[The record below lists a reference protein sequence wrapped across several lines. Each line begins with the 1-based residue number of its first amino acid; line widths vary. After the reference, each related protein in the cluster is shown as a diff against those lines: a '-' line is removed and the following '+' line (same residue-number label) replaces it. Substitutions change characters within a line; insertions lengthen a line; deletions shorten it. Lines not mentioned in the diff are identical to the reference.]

1 MKIAATIAAG
11 FFLAACASQD
21 EQAEESTQDEQAEES
36 TQDVSQAVR
45 DFVEL
50 RGLEELDALRSG
62 TNDGWQQLDDR
73 FIIYSGRR
81 ETYLVEFARR
91 CHELNDNT
99 RITPDK
105 RWDTNTVRA
114 KFDTIRGCRIGK
126 IYGLTEAEVA
136 ELENIGEAPG
146 SRN

>member
-1 MKIAATIAAG
+1 MTTTGMKIAASIAAG

-21 EQAEESTQDEQAEES
+21 EQAEESTQDV
-36 TQDVSQAVR
+36 TQAVR
-45 DFVEL
+45 DFIEL
-50 RGLEELDALRSG
+50 RELEELNALRSG
-62 TNDGWQQLDDR
+62 TNDSWQALDDR

-81 ETYLVEFARR
+81 ETYLVEFVGR
-91 CHELNDNT
+91 CYELSDNT

-105 RWDTNTVRA
+105 RWDAHTVSA
-114 KFDTIRGCRIGK
+114 KFDTIRGCRIRK
-126 IYGLTEAEVA
+126 IYGLTEAEVV

>member
-1 MKIAATIAAG
+1 MRTTPLKRAATMAAA

-21 EQAEESTQDEQAEES
+21 EQAEESTQD
-36 TQDVSQAVR
+36 VSQAVR
-45 DFVEL
+45 DFIEL
-50 RGLEELDALRSG
+50 RELEELDRLKSG

-73 FIIYSGRR
+73 FILYSGRR
-81 ETYLVEFARR
+81 ETYLVEFRRR

-99 RITPDK
+99 RIVPDK
-105 RWDTNTVRA
+105 RWDSNTVSA
-114 KFDTIRGCRIGK
+114 KFDTIRGCRIDK
-126 IYGLTEAEVA
+126 IYRLDEAEAA

>member
-1 MKIAATIAAG
+1 MVAAVAAA

-21 EQAEESTQDEQAEES
+21 ERAEES
-36 TQDVSQAVR
+36 TQDVNQAVR
-45 DFVEL
+45 DFIEL

-62 TNDGWQQLDDR
+62 TNDSWQQLDDQ
-73 FIIYSGRR
+73 FIIYDGRR
-81 ETYLVEFARR
+81 ETYLVEFGRR
-91 CHELNDNT
+91 CYELNDNT

-114 KFDTIRGCRIGK
+114 KFDTIRGCRIAK

>member
-1 MKIAATIAAG
+1 MRAAGIKIAFAMAAT

-21 EQAEESTQDEQAEES
+21 EQVDES
-36 TQDVSQAVR
+36 TQDVNQAVR
-45 DFVEL
+45 DFIEL
-50 RGLEELDALRSG
+50 RELEELDALKSG
-62 TNDGWQQLDDR
+62 TNDGWKQLSDR
-73 FIIYSGRR
+73 FIVYSGRR
-81 ETYLVEFARR
+81 EKYLVEFSRR

-105 RWDTNTVRA
+105 RWDSNTVRA
-114 KFDTIRGCRIGK
+114 RFDTIRGCRIAK

-136 ELENIGEAPG
+136 EIENIGEAPG

>member
-1 MKIAATIAAG
+1 MSTTGMRIATAIVAA

-21 EQAEESTQDEQAEES
+21 ERAEES

-45 DFVEL
+45 DFIEL
-50 RGLEELDALRSG
+50 RELKELDALKSG

-73 FIIYSGRR
+73 FILYSGRR
-81 ETYLVEFARR
+81 ETYLVEFRRR
-91 CHELNDNT
+91 CYELNDNT

-105 RWDTNTVRA
+105 RWDLNTVRA
-114 KFDTIRGCRIGK
+114 KSDTIRGCRIAK
-126 IYGLTEAEVA
+126 IYRLDEAEVA

>member
-1 MKIAATIAAG
+1 MTTTRLKIAAVIAAG

-21 EQAEESTQDEQAEES
+21 EQAKESTQDMN
-36 TQDVSQAVR
+36 QAVR
-45 DFVEL
+45 DFIEL
-50 RGLEELDALRSG
+50 RELKERHSLKSG
-62 TNDGWQQLDDR
+62 TNDSWRQLNES

-81 ETYLVEFARR
+81 ETYLVEFSRR
-91 CHELNDNT
+91 CYELNDNT
-99 RITPDK
+99 HITPD
-105 RWDTNTVRA
+105 RRTDANTISAR
-114 KFDTIRGCRIGK
+114 FDTIRGCRIAR

>member
-1 MKIAATIAAG
+1 MRTSGMKIAAVIAAA

-21 EQAEESTQDEQAEES
+21 EQAEESTQD
-36 TQDVSQAVR
+36 VNQAVR

-50 RGLEELDALRSG
+50 RELEELDALKSG
-62 TNDGWQQLDDR
+62 TNDSWQQLDDR

-81 ETYLVEFARR
+81 ETYLVEFGRR
-91 CHELNDNT
+91 CYELNDNT

-105 RWDTNTVRA
+105 RWDANRVRA
-114 KFDTIRGCRIGK
+114 RFDTLRGCRIAK
-126 IYGLTEAEVA
+126 IYGLDEAEVA